1 MCNGDADGEELP
13 QVTTSHH
20 QVNDYKRR
28 KPDDISQWK
37 WNCNPEAMVI
47 IAKKGKEYNP
57 KSREVQM
64 QPSITKNPSAE
75 LKIQKSTKKDTKA
88 DRNTTN
94 TSSSY
99 FQDFYFT
106 FPFPYLWADWE
117 RGLEVC
123 SRRIA
128 PDDLIIKSCYFQL
141 QQLLYSF
148 NHSSYP
154 MFLATSI
161 NKLQYS
167 PWNLG

>member
-1 MCNGDADGEELP
+1 MASEGSLMM
-13 QVTTSHH
+13 TSVMYFV
-20 QVNDYKRR
+20 QEKVKV
-28 KPDDISQWK
+28 KPWSPGH
-37 WNCNPEAMVI
+37 NC
-47 IAKKGKEYNP
+47 KERSKLLQRIYNP
-57 KSREVQM
+57 KSTEVQM

-75 LKIQKSTKKDTKA
+75 LKIQRKMQKQIELQQIQIPVIF
-88 DRNTTN
+88 RIFNL
-94 TSSSY
+94 
-99 FQDFYFT
+99 T
-106 FPFPYLWADWE
+106 FPSPYLWADWE

-161 NKLQYS
+161 NKLKIAVNS
-167 PWNLG
+167 